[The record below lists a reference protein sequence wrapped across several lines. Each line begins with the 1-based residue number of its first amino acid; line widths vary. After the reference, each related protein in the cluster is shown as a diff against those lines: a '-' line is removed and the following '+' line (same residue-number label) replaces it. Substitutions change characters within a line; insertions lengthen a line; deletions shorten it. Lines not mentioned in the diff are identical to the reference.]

1 MIESTHL
8 QNIVSFYLNLRV
20 PRKPNIRKTE
30 NQSFL
35 SVLMRKLGDHD
46 VWLHI
51 WGEGLPRWLSGKEPT
66 CQCRRPGFD
75 PWVRR
80 IPWREKWLPTP
91 VFLPGESH
99 GQRSLV
105 ATVHGAAKSRIQFSS
120 VPQSCLTLC
129 DPMDCSTPGLPVHH
143 QLPEFTQTHVHRV
156 SDAIQPSHPLSSPSP
171 PAFNVSQRQGLF
183 QWVSSSHQVV
193 NWTDTHLSRVLVLPD
208 VSVLIRLSRVSNC
221 SRPLWGAVVILL
233 VTLETLKVL
242 YKTLSVFVFQCTLVA
257 VEMQSLLVR
266 SRCLLCRALWDT
278 SLAPRERG
286 CIRNLCHYN

>member
-20 PRKPNIRKTE
+20 PRKPNIRKKE
-30 NQSFL
+30 NQAFPT
-35 SVLMRKLGDHD
+35 VLMRKVGDHD
-46 VWLHI
+46 LWLHT

-80 IPWREKWLPTP
+80 IPWRKKRLPTP

-105 ATVHGAAKSRIQFSS
+105 ATVQGVANSRLQFSS
-120 VPQSCLTLC
+120 VAQLCPTLC
-129 DPMDCSTPGLPVHH
+129 DPVDCSTPGLPVHH
-143 QLPEFTQTHVHRV
+143 QLPEFTQSHVHWV
-156 SDAIQPSHPLSSPSP
+156 GDAIQPSHPLSSPSP
-171 PAFNVSQRQGLF
+171 PAFNLSQRQGLF

-193 NWTDTHLSRVLVLPD
+193 SWADTHLSGVLALPD
-208 VSVLIRLSRVSNC
+208 TYVLIQLSRASHC
-221 SRPLWGAVVILL
+221 SCPLRGALVIILM
-233 VTLETLKVL
+233 TMKTLKVL
-242 YKTLSVFVFQCTLVA
+242 YKTLSFFVLQCTLVA
-257 VEMQSLLVR
+257 VEMQSLLMR
-266 SRCLLCRALWDT
+266 SRCLLCHALWDT

-286 CIRNLCHYN
+286 CIHNLCHYN